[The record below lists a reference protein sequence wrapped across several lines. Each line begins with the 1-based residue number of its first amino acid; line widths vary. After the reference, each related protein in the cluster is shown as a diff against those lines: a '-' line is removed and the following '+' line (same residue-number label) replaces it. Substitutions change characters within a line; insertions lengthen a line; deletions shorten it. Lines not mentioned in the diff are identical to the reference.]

1 MDWYRVIKKIH
12 GHRYYYYQKT
22 YRVGRQ
28 VKTLNKYVGPVDKV
42 PRPAARLASSPK
54 GSVNA
59 GMKNK
64 KETQGHMQ
72 RFGDPLDLHEN
83 HTFSNTCPVCMNA
96 HEHASSVNATMT
108 PNKDSDLE
116 SGAQLYGCIPELNK
130 MPPELRDAL
139 YRVVQLAI
147 KQPQYETFAAHL
159 LHPTSGLFSS
169 FGQLLTFSRKL
180 TSQENINGD
189 HAAELFKVLHLNA
202 SELQPEFSS
211 SGAPTVN
218 APMKLNRQNACAA
231 DELANLSGFSAEQ
244 WYAYAEEK
252 KIALLPYLKYINSLE
267 YPERDHFV
275 NRLVDV
281 ITGYSDA
288 SLPPLPMDE
297 EMLRTTPRLQGN

>member
-1 MDWYRVIKKIH
+1 MK
-12 GHRYYYYQKT
+12 
-22 YRVGRQ
+22 
-28 VKTLNKYVGPVDKV
+28 
-42 PRPAARLASSPK
+42 PR
-54 GSVNA
+54 
-59 GMKNK
+59 
-64 KETQGHMQ
+64 
-72 RFGDPLDLHEN
+72 
-83 HTFSNTCPVCMNA
+83 
-96 HEHASSVNATMT
+96 
-108 PNKDSDLE
+108 KDSDLE
-116 SGAQLYGCIPELNK
+116 TVAQLYGCIPELNK
-130 MPPELRDAL
+130 MPPELRDTL

-147 KQPQYETFAAHL
+147 KQPQYEMFAAQL
-159 LHPTSGLFSS
+159 LHPANGLFSS

-189 HAAELFKVLHLNA
+189 HAAELFKVLHMNA

-211 SGAPTVN
+211 SGVPSVN
-218 APMKLNRQNACAA
+218 APMKLNQQNARVA
-231 DELANLSGFSAEQ
+231 DELANLSGFSAER

-297 EMLRTTPRLQGN
+297 EILRTNPQSAGQLAIKLNHLKSIPNPTEDEKKRMRILEEAIQELNPK

>member
-1 MDWYRVIKKIH
+1 MKK
-12 GHRYYYYQKT
+12 
-22 YRVGRQ
+22 
-28 VKTLNKYVGPVDKV
+28 
-42 PRPAARLASSPK
+42 
-54 GSVNA
+54 
-59 GMKNK
+59 KNK
-64 KETQGHMQ
+64 TQRHIQ
-72 RFGDPLDLHEN
+72 RFSDPLDLHEN

-108 PNKDSDLE
+108 PNKDGDLE
-116 SGAQLYGCIPELNK
+116 TGAQLYGCIPQLNK
-130 MPPELRDAL
+130 VPPELRDTL

-147 KQPQYETFAAHL
+147 KQPQYEMFAAHL
-159 LHPTSGLFSS
+159 LHPTNGLFSS

-189 HAAELFKVLHLNA
+189 HAAELFTVLHVNA
-202 SELQPEFSS
+202 GELLREFSS
-211 SGAPTVN
+211 FGVPSVN
-218 APMKLNRQNACAA
+218 APMKFSRQNAGTA
-231 DELANLSGFSAEQ
+231 DELANLSGFSAER

-288 SLPPLPMDE
+288 SLPPLPLDDE
-297 EMLRTTPRLQGN
+297 ILRTTPGLQGN